1 MYQHLL
7 KPLMFRQEPEQAHH
21 LTMRLAA
28 LGLNI
33 PLLNTLLA
41 KTWTPSQLPVH
52 QMGLT
57 FKNPVGL
64 AAGFDKDGQYLSI
77 LPQLGFGYIEVG
89 TVTPKPQGGN
99 PQPRLFRLP
108 KDQALI
114 NRMGFN
120 NEGLAALRN
129 RLEKL
134 SEKDYIL
141 GGNIGKNKDTA
152 NEDAHQDYLTCFHGL
167 ADYVDYFVVN
177 VSSPNTP
184 GLRAL
189 QEKEPLT
196 KLLSTLQDANH
207 QIRTSKP
214 ILLKIAPD
222 INDYQLE
229 DIVHIIEDLSMT
241 GIVATNTTLSR
252 EHLLSDSSLLNTIG
266 QGGLS
271 GGPLK
276 KRSDE
281 IVQKLRAALSKD
293 KVIIGVG
300 GITQPEHAYDKMV
313 SGADLVQVYSG
324 LVYYGPTLIKDI
336 VHYLSTHPTSSPV
349 KS

>member
-1 MYQHLL
+1 MYQQVL
-7 KPLMFRQEPEQAHH
+7 KPILFRQEPEQAHH
-21 LTMRLAA
+21 FTMKMAA

-33 PLLNTLLA
+33 PLL
-41 KTWTPSQLPVH
+41 KTVLTNSWSPMTMPIEK
-52 QMGLT
+52 MGLT

-64 AAGFDKDGQYLSI
+64 AAGFDKDGQYLGI
-77 LPQLGFGYIEVG
+77 LPKLGFGCIEVG
-89 TVTPKPQGGN
+89 TVTPRPQLGN

-108 KDQALI
+108 EDQALI

-120 NEGLAALRN
+120 NEGLSALRQ

-134 SEKDYIL
+134 KSRDYVL
-141 GGNIGKNKDTA
+141 GGNIGKNKDTP
-152 NEDAHQDYLTCFHGL
+152 NEDAHKDYLTCFHGL
-167 ADYVDYFVVN
+167 AEDVDYFVVN

-196 KLLSTLQDANH
+196 KLLSALQEANH
-207 QIRTSKP
+207 QIRSPKP
-214 ILLKIAPD
+214 LLLKIAPD
-222 INDYQLE
+222 VNDYQLE
-229 DIVHIIEDLSMT
+229 DIVSIIEDLAMT

-252 EHLLSDSSLLNTIG
+252 AHLHTRDSTLDQIG

-271 GGPLK
+271 GAPLR
-276 KRSDE
+276 KRADE
-281 IVQKLRAALSKD
+281 VVQKLRQSLGKD

-300 GITQPEHAYDKMV
+300 GITAPEHAHEKMKA
-313 SGADLVQVYSG
+313 GADLIQIYSG

-336 VHYLSTHPTSSPV
+336 VSYLSHHPL
-349 KS
+349 